1 MQDFVLLWRNFA
13 ERCNYL
19 QFTCR
24 RHARYVTQV
33 LPDCAKACLRLSGR
47 QSVTPWVT
55 YLAGAGT
62 LTAAFASVCKTLGS
76 LCALQ
81 IAGAL
86 CLLMRSSQVCVGQT
100 LFLVRL
106 IWGLCSPEPR
116 RLTLGSYPC
125 SHSLGCSFCLGY
137 AQKLSLDARFLFVGC
152 RLNPMLVFGMD
163 SWFLDLFLSIL
174 FVSFYYGVSF
184 MDNFNY
190 QLMHGLMLLLTSK
203 PVNFVLTHSLLL
215 GFVSGVISLV
225 PFAVKRL
232 LHVVIM
238 IIAVLAAFYVTD
250 QVGLT
255 VEQLFYYDK
264 AFFIANFVGNYIF
277 GCIGGFVI
285 ANTIQRIRGEHDH
298 VANN

>member
-1 MQDFVLLWRNFA
+1 
-13 ERCNYL
+13 
-19 QFTCR
+19 
-24 RHARYVTQV
+24 
-33 LPDCAKACLRLSGR
+33 
-47 QSVTPWVT
+47 
-55 YLAGAGT
+55 
-62 LTAAFASVCKTLGS
+62 
-76 LCALQ
+76 
-81 IAGAL
+81 
-86 CLLMRSSQVCVGQT
+86 
-100 LFLVRL
+100 
-106 IWGLCSPEPR
+106 
-116 RLTLGSYPC
+116 
-125 SHSLGCSFCLGY
+125 
-137 AQKLSLDARFLFVGC
+137 
-152 RLNPMLVFGMD
+152 
-163 SWFLDLFLSIL
+163 
-174 FVSFYYGVSF
+174 

-203 PVNFVLTHSLLL
+203 PVNFVFNHSLLL

-238 IIAVLAAFYVTD
+238 IITVLAAFYVTD

-277 GCIGGFVI
+277 GCIGGFMC